1 MNTLIKQLIIVFLL
15 LISSNMYGQFKMVG
29 DAGSG
34 GFTSLG
40 NNTYSCTI
48 TYRSD
53 LTGNFF
59 NGTQTQTGF
68 KLFTSSE
75 QMYTITGI
83 SSTSI
88 NTASVVFVSDT
99 TITQTPLF
107 YGIPKGEI
115 LVYDASEIIGVLQA
129 PFGAGL
135 MAVGQNR
142 VEVFTSQVLELGDI
156 LYAEVTQAGDN
167 VTDLLITLTIK

>member
-1 MNTLIKQLIIVFLL
+1 MNTLIKQLIIVFLVL
-15 LISSNMYGQFKMVG
+15 FTNNIYGQFKMVG

-48 TYRSD
+48 TYRPD

-59 NGTQTQTGF
+59 NGTQT
-68 KLFTSSE
+68 
-75 QMYTITGI
+75 
-83 SSTSI
+83 
-88 NTASVVFVSDT
+88 
-99 TITQTPLF
+99 
-107 YGIPKGEI
+107 
-115 LVYDASEIIGVLQA
+115 
-129 PFGAGL
+129 
-135 MAVGQNR
+135 AVGQNR